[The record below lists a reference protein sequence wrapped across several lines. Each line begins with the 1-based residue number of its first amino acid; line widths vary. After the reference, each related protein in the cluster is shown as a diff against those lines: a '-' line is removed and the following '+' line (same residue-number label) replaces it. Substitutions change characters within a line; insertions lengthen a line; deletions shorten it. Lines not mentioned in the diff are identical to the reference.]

1 VLTLSLLMLAA
12 CLPIIGGAIRLL
24 RTAHE
29 FGRNTLR
36 FRATSNE
43 LKQLL
48 DRLQKEADPRAKL
61 EILHKTERALQA
73 ERREWLRLMIEAEW
87 FG

>member
-1 VLTLSLLMLAA
+1 MLVLSAA
-12 CLPIIGGAIRLL
+12 CFPVIGAAV
-24 RTAHE
+24 RTFRIAHE

-43 LKQLL
+43 LA
-48 DRLQKEADPRAKL
+48 RLVSKLERVSSPQAKL
-61 EILHKTERALQA
+61 GVLRDAEKTLEA
-73 ERREWLRLMIEAEW
+73 ERREWMRLMIEAEW